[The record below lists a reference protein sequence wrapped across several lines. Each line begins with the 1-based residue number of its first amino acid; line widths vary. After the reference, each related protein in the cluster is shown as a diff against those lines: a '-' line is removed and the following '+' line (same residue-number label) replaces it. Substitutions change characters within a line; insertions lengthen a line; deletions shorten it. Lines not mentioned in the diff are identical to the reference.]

1 MAGTILVTGGTG
13 YIGGELIDQLLAA
26 GKTVHTTVRNTSK
39 SEPRLRARW
48 PDAGA
53 DNSDGRLK
61 VFQADLENDAGWAEA
76 NAGCDAV
83 AHVASPFPL
92 AVPKNEDDLIV
103 PAREGALR
111 AIKFAH
117 AAGIDR
123 FVLTSSA
130 AAIAYGDQDGK
141 EQFTKDDWTPVD
153 HPSVAPYAKSKTIAE
168 RVARDWAAANA
179 PSMVFCSINPVAV
192 FGPVVND
199 DLSTSIEIVK
209 KLLDGSIPMTPNM
222 GIGVID
228 VRDVAK
234 AHVAALM
241 APAETV
247 RDGRFPMQAK
257 FLWLREM
264 SQALRTLVPELAGK
278 APTKRM
284 PNFLVKLLAPFVAEM
299 NTMKSEL
306 GRTRDVDGTH
316 TAQTLGL
323 TYITAEQSLEDTARS
338 LAELG
343 IIES

>member
-1 MAGTILVTGGTG
+1 MANTILVTGGTG
-13 YIGGELIDQLLAA
+13 YIGGEIIALLLDA
-26 GKTVHTTVRNTSK
+26 GKSVHTTVRNTDK
-39 SEPRLRARW
+39 SEPRLRERW
-48 PDAGA
+48 PDAG
-53 DNSDGRLK
+53 DQLK

-76 NAGCDAV
+76 CAGCDAV

-92 AVPKNEDDLIV
+92 AVPKNEDDVIV

-117 AAGIDR
+117 AAGIER

-130 AAIAYGDQDGK
+130 AAIAYGDQGGK
-141 EQFTKDDWTPVD
+141 ERFTKDDWSD
-153 HPSVAPYAKSKTIAE
+153 LHSVSPYAKSKTIAE
-168 RVARDWAAANA
+168 RSARDWAAANA
-179 PSMVFCSINPVAV
+179 PDMVFCSINPVAV
-192 FGPVVND
+192 LGPVVND

-241 APAETV
+241 APADTV
-247 RDGRFPMQAK
+247 RDGRFPMQEK
-257 FLWLREM
+257 FMWLREM

-278 APTKRM
+278 APTKGM
-284 PNFLVKLLAPFVAEM
+284 PNFVVKLLAPFVAEM

-316 TAQTLGL
+316 TAKTLGL
-323 TYITAEQSLEDTARS
+323 DYITAEQSLEDTARS
-338 LAELG
+338 LAAHG
-343 IIES
+343 IIET